1 MSAFRTRMTDLLG
14 IELPIMQAPLGP
26 WTSPELTAA
35 VSEAGGIGTLG
46 TVLMPPERVAE
57 LVTRTQELTSRPFA
71 VNFSARGPFD
81 PEAFEA
87 TLAARPA
94 AITFAHGDPGDLPL
108 RAHEAGV
115 SFVQMVNTVDAAR
128 RAAEQGVDAVIAQ
141 GSESAGFGGEV
152 AALPLI
158 PQVVDAVPELPV
170 IASGGIA
177 DGRGLAAALVLGA
190 DGVNIGT
197 RFLAATETP
206 ISDDWKRSIVE
217 AASEDSV
224 RAEFANGL
232 VPKPDWD
239 GAYEVAPRV
248 LRTAFVDE
256 WNGRP
261 GDVPAAAERLRDEVM
276 SAATSGRLH
285 ELLPFTG
292 QTAGLV
298 HEVLS
303 VREILERMVEA
314 ARNALARSEPAR

>member
-1 MSAFRTRMTDLLG
+1 MVAFRTRMTDLLG

-35 VSEAGGIGTLG
+35 VSEAGAIGTLG

-57 LVTRTQELTSRPFA
+57 LVSHTQELTNRPFA

-87 TLAARPA
+87 TLEARPA
-94 AITFAHGDPGDLPL
+94 AITFAHGDPGELPV
-108 RAHEAGV
+108 RAREAGV
-115 SFVQMVNTVDAAR
+115 CFVQMVNTVEAAE
-128 RAAEQGVDAVIAQ
+128 RAAERGVDAVIAQ
-141 GSESAGFGGEV
+141 GSESAGFGGQV

-158 PQVVDAVPELPV
+158 PQVVDAVPEIPV

-177 DGRGLAAALVLGA
+177 DGRGLAAALALGA

-197 RFLAATETP
+197 RFLAATETS

-217 AASEDSV
+217 AASEDAV

-232 VPKPDWD
+232 VPKPEWD
-239 GAYEVAPRV
+239 GAYDVVPRV
-248 LRTAFVDE
+248 LRTPFVDE
-256 WNGRP
+256 WNARP
-261 GDVPAAAERLRDEVM
+261 EDVPAAAERLGEDVM
-276 SAATSGRLH
+276 SAAIEGRLH

-298 HEVLS
+298 HDVLPAAQ
-303 VREILERMVEA
+303 ILERMVDDARHALGRA
-314 ARNALARSEPAR
+314 AAQ

>member
-1 MSAFRTRMTDLLG
+1 MSAFSTRMTDLLG

-35 VSEAGGIGTLG
+35 VSEAGAIGTLG
-46 TVLMPPERVAE
+46 TVLMPPERVAQ
-57 LVTRTQELTSRPFA
+57 LVSQTRELTSRPFA

-81 PEAFEA
+81 LDAFEA
-87 TLAARPA
+87 TLAAQPA
-94 AITFAHGDPGDLPL
+94 AVTFAHGDPGELPAL
-108 RAHEAGV
+108 AHEVGV
-115 SFVQMVNTVDAAR
+115 RFVQMVNTVDTAR
-128 RAAEQGVDAVIAQ
+128 RAAERGVDAVIAQ
-141 GSESAGFGGEV
+141 GSESAGFGGQV

-197 RFLAATETP
+197 RFLAATETS
-206 ISDDWKRSIVE
+206 ISEDWKRSIVE
-217 AASEDSV
+217 AAAEDAV
-224 RAEFANGL
+224 RAEFANDL

-239 GAYEVAPRV
+239 GAYDVTPRV

-256 WNGRP
+256 WNARP
-261 GDVPAAAERLRDEVM
+261 EDVRAAAEQLRDEVM
-276 SAATSGRLH
+276 SAATDGRLH

-298 HEVLS
+298 HEVLP
-303 VREILERMVEA
+303 VAQILERMIDDA
-314 ARNALARSEPAR
+314 QKALAR